1 MYRNEQD
8 TNELKHKQVC
18 IVETEK
24 KKHSNLQ
31 NFRSTKSQKK
41 RETNV
46 KFNETL
52 NLFNEL
58 KFSTFIIRY
67 CIK

>member
-18 IVETEK
+18 IVETEE

-31 NFRSTKSQKK
+31 NFRSTKSKK
-41 RETNV
+41 KGKRM
-46 KFNETL
+46 
-52 NLFNEL
+52 
-58 KFSTFIIRY
+58 
-67 CIK
+67 

>member
-24 KKHSNLQ
+24 KTLEFAKFPQHQ
-31 NFRSTKSQKK
+31 IPKK

>member
-24 KKHSNLQ
+24 KTLEFAKFPQHQ
-31 NFRSTKSQKK
+31 IQKK
-41 RETNV
+41 
-46 KFNETL
+46 KGNEC
-52 NLFNEL
+52 E
-58 KFSTFIIRY
+58 I
-67 CIK
+67 

>member
-24 KKHSNLQ
+24 KHSNLQ
-31 NFRSTKSQKK
+31 NFRSTKSKK
-41 RETNV
+41 KGKRM
-46 KFNETL
+46 
-52 NLFNEL
+52 
-58 KFSTFIIRY
+58 
-67 CIK
+67 